1 MKARA
6 VREPNPRLMAEALR
20 DDLESLERD
29 VEKLTIAES
38 AAIRLRLAMR
48 LAASS
53 AHEIAQHLQDRQ
65 SDAIRRF
72 RSEVR
77 QQPATACAL
86 SILVGMIFA
95 AALLRR

>member
-1 MKARA
+1 
-6 VREPNPRLMAEALR
+6 MAEALR

-29 VEKLTIAES
+29 VDKLTIAES
-38 AAIRLRLAMR
+38 AALRLRLAMR

-53 AHEIAQHLQDRQ
+53 AHEIAQHLHDRQ
-65 SDAIRRF
+65 SDLLRQF

-86 SILVGMIFA
+86 SILLGMLVTA
-95 AALLRR
+95 AILRR